1 MESIQKYIT
10 EFKILFEGPSE
21 VINQKYNF
29 MVNITRKSALEKVT
43 ESIRLEVDQM
53 VSSENSKLKNYSFKS
68 KKRLINTKENLLHT
82 LQYTFRIAKNYQPAI
97 IYLDNAKQIFTAK
110 AKGANKNSTAQKMK
124 KYIASL

>member
-21 VINQKYNF
+21 VINQQYNF

-68 KKRLINTKENLLHT
+68 KKRLIIESTK
-82 LQYTFRIAKNYQPAI
+82 
-97 IYLDNAKQIFTAK
+97 
-110 AKGANKNSTAQKMK
+110 S
-124 KYIASL
+124 